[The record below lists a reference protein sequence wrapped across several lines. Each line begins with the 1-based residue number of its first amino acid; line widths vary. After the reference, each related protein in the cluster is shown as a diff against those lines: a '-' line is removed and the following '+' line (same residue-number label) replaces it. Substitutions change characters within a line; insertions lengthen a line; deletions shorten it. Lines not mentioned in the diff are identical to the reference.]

1 MSRIRALE
9 RARLARLEARLAGQ
23 AEARAVAEGVAET
36 VALSR
41 ARGQAIAEP
50 APATRRGAYRR
61 QTGLAWL
68 TARGRISPVA
78 RATGE
83 RYGEVW
89 RRVRMDAKLPC
100 SLEVLPGGGPGGGPG
115 LAQVLAHGAQTE
127 RARKLLARLR
137 ARLSHQP
144 DLVAVCDAVCGE
156 EKTPREAAAGERD
169 AARVE
174 ALLKV
179 ALDLMAGAG

>member
-1 MSRIRALE
+1 
-9 RARLARLEARLAGQ
+9 
-23 AEARAVAEGVAET
+23 
-36 VALSR
+36 
-41 ARGQAIAEP
+41 
-50 APATRRGAYRR
+50 
-61 QTGLAWL
+61 
-68 TARGRISPVA
+68 
-78 RATGE
+78 
-83 RYGEVW
+83 
-89 RRVRMDAKLPC
+89 
-100 SLEVLPGGGPGGGPG
+100 
-115 LAQVLAHGAQTE
+115 VLAHGAQTE
-127 RARKLLARLR
+127 RARRVLANLR

>member
-1 MSRIRALE
+1 MESALAAQHGLNQKTVAKWRKRAFVHD
-9 RARLARLEARLAGQ
+9 APMGPI
-23 AEARAVAEGVAET
+23 ARAA
-36 VALSR
+36 
-41 ARGQAIAEP
+41 
-50 APATRRGAYRR
+50 
-61 QTGLAWL
+61 
-68 TARGRISPVA
+68 
-78 RATGE
+78 GE

-89 RRVRMDAKLPC
+89 RRVRMDAQIPC
-100 SLEVLPGGGPGGGPG
+100 SLEALPGGGPGGGPG

-127 RARKLLARLR
+127 RARRVLANLR